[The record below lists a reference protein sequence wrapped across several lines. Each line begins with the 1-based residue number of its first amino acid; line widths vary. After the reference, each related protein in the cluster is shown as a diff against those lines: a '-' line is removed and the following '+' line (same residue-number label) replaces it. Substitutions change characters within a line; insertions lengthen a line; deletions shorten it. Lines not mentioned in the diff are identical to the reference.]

1 MVRKTTKTASGPT
14 ASSTGPASHL
24 LDGEFANAVKDSA
37 QQSWQA
43 GLGAFAKAQ
52 GEGSK
57 VYESLVKEGL
67 TIQRKTQAVA
77 EEKLVEVTD
86 RMTRLSDG
94 VQSRA
99 GQQWDKLESIF
110 EARVAKAM
118 HKLGVPLSSDVD
130 ALNARI
136 DALSAQLARL
146 SKVSATGKAVVRKNA
161 AAKRGTTIKPSAPRK
176 RAI

>member
-1 MVRKTTKTASGPT
+1 MVRKTSNTASEPTAAGTGPT
-14 ASSTGPASHL
+14 SHL
-24 LDGEFANAVKDSA
+24 LDGDFANAVKDSA
-37 QQSWQA
+37 QQIWQA

-57 VYESLVKEGL
+57 VYDALVKEGL

-94 VQSRA
+94 VQNRA

-130 ALNARI
+130 ALGARI
-136 DALSAQLARL
+136 DALSAQVARL
-146 SKVSATGKAVVRKNA
+146 SKASATGKAAVRKTA
-161 AAKRGTTIKPSAPRK
+161 AVKRGTTIKPSAPRK

>member
-1 MVRKTTKTASGPT
+1 MVKKAQNTAAGPAASGSET
-14 ASSTGPASHL
+14 SSQL

-37 QQSWQA
+37 QQIWQA

-57 VYESLVKEGL
+57 VYDALVKEGL

-77 EEKLVEVTD
+77 EEKFVEVTD

-130 ALNARI
+130 ALVARI
-136 DALSAQLARL
+136 DELGAQVARL
-146 SKVSATGKAVVRKNA
+146 SKTAATGKAAARKTA
-161 AAKRGTTIKPSAPRK
+161 AVKRGTTIKPSATRK